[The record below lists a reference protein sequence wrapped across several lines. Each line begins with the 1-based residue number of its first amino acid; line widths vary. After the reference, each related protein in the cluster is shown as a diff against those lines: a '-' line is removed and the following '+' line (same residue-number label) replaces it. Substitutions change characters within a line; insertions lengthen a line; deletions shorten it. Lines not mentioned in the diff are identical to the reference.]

1 MKGEDKEDTYDKQRC
16 GELEQENEFLKSQ
29 SVALQR
35 TTALLQS
42 AQTAVGVKKIVSQ
55 PLPAHVPLPT
65 AFSCVS
71 TPTGQAATHA
81 QPCAADRTGAPVAAV
96 GETAAHPY
104 PLAPDSQQST
114 PPASNAVSMQS
125 SSYFVR
131 LRGEGE
137 YFHQQA
143 KCRCRA
149 GGAFR
154 TRTGSEHRWVF
165 GIH

>member
-1 MKGEDKEDTYDKQRC
+1 MTNNVVANLNK
-16 GELEQENEFLKSQ
+16 ENEFLKSQ

-42 AQTAVGVKKIVSQ
+42 PETAVQKIVSQ

-71 TPTGQAATHA
+71 TPTGQATTHA
-81 QPCAADRTGAPVAAV
+81 QPRAADCTGAPVAAV

-104 PLAPDSQQST
+104 PLAPDPQQST
-114 PPASNAVSMQS
+114 PPASKGVSMQS
-125 SSYFVR
+125 SSYFMR

-149 GGAFR
+149 GRVAFR
-154 TRTGSEHRWVF
+154 TRTRSKHRWVF